1 MENYPAIRAFLS
13 YVGRFK
19 GAFWLTSSVF
29 AMSNLVIA
37 TIPWLIGRLAQS
49 LSHHNQHIILWTAL
63 LIVASVGHDFL
74 WRGGEVLILKLI
86 IWRNNRFDDVVF
98 EAIVQQPYGYFVD
111 KFTGKISSYANRL
124 GNEYRS
130 LMDSCFES
138 YINLVVAMPVI
149 AATMFTVNIY
159 TGCIFV
165 ASVLMMFV
173 LGRKLAQLAAVAE
186 RRKTDTESNLH
197 GHIVDAIANFV
208 SIKAYG
214 SERRETRHVHDK
226 RSELI
231 RVAEAS
237 WKRDIFFWGGMSLF
251 VRWIIWPATFIV
263 NVYLYV
269 HGHMGL
275 AQMTTFLA
283 AIVLFSNFIW
293 EVIWNVSQLNIKVAT
308 IEEAYRYLF
317 GTRNIFTTPLPPAPK
332 ALPETAFKQALELR
346 NLSFAYPDKPD
357 VEVLH
362 GINLVIKH
370 GERVGVVGPSGGGKS
385 TLLKLLLGYYPVA
398 DGQLLLDNTPIDT
411 RQLTNL
417 TAYVPQDTAMF
428 HRSINDNIAYGK
440 PGASEEAI
448 LAAAKAA
455 QAHGF
460 IGELDAGYGT
470 LVGERGIKLSGGQR
484 QRVAIARA
492 ILKDAPLL
500 MLDEATSA
508 LDSESEQ
515 LIQTALWRLMQ
526 GRTAIVIAHRLST
539 IQKMDRILVLDKGTI
554 VEQGTHRQ
562 LLDSGGIYAKLWQ
575 HQSGGFIEE

>member
-1 MENYPAIRAFLS
+1 MENYPAIRAFFS

-19 GAFWLTSSVF
+19 GPFWLTTGTF
-29 AMSNLVIA
+29 ALSNLVLA
-37 TIPWLIGRLAQS
+37 TIPLLIGRLTQS
-49 LSHHNQHIILWTAL
+49 LGHHNQHIVLWTAL

-74 WRGGEVLILKLI
+74 WRSGEVLILKLI

-111 KFTGKISSYANRL
+111 KFTGKISSYAIRL
-124 GNEYRS
+124 GNEFRS

-159 TGCIFV
+159 TGLIFV
-165 ASVLMMFV
+165 TSVLLMFV
-173 LGRKLAQLAAVAE
+173 IGRQLARAAAKAE
-186 RRKTDTESNLH
+186 RRKTDAESSLH
-197 GHIVDAIANFV
+197 GHVTDAIANFV
-208 SIKAYG
+208 SIKAFG
-214 SERRETRHVHDK
+214 SERREAKRTHDK

-231 RVAEAS
+231 HLAEIS
-237 WKRDIFFWGGMSLF
+237 WTRDIFFWAGMSLF
-251 VRWIIWPATFIV
+251 VRWIIWPSTFIV

-269 HGHMGL
+269 HGHINL
-275 AQMTTFLA
+275 AQMTTFLT

-293 EVIWNVSQLNIKVAT
+293 EVIWNTSQLNIKIAT

-317 GTRNIFTTPLPPAPK
+317 GTRNIFTTPLPAAPA
-332 ALPETAFKQALELR
+332 ALPESAFQQALELR

-362 GINLVIKH
+362 DIKLTIKH
-370 GERVGVVGPSGGGKS
+370 GERVGLVGPSGGGKS
-385 TLLKLLLGYYPVA
+385 TLLKLLLGYYPVG
-398 DGQLLLDNTPIDT
+398 DGQLFLDGAPIDT

-428 HRSINDNIAYGK
+428 HRSVRENIAYGR
-440 PGASEEAI
+440 PNATEDDI

-455 QAHGF
+455 QAHDF
-460 IGELDAGYGT
+460 VSELDAGYDT

-492 ILKDAPLL
+492 ILKDAPIL

-515 LIQTALWRLMQ
+515 LIQKALWELMH

-554 VEQGTHRQ
+554 VEQGTHRE
-562 LLDSGGIYAKLWQ
+562 LLAKKGIYAKLWQ